1 MYIVSAQKKRTPKIP
16 VGKYTSV
23 VKSIQYDESYANE
36 EAVRIRYTL
45 TDENGAQY
53 EYSELFHN
61 LDTNDR
67 TVQFFD
73 YLDSAGIAN
82 REDGLPDLVG
92 FRETLVIKRRAG
104 YSIPVIVERDVIW

>member
-1 MYIVSAQKKRTPKIP
+1 MYIVSAQKKRSPKIP

-23 VKSIQYDESYANE
+23 VKSIEYDESYANE
-36 EAVRIRYTL
+36 EAIRIRYTL

-67 TVQFFD
+67 TVQFFNYSD
-73 YLDSAGIAN
+73 LAN
-82 REDGLPDLVG
+82 IKYREDGLPDLEG
-92 FRETLVIKRRAG
+92 FSETLVIKRRAG
-104 YSIPVIVERDVIW
+104 YSMPVIVERNTP